1 MNLTAV
7 VVDRASGPIKD
18 IQRTLQGTVTTGTQD
33 TDKLTIA
40 GVLSHG
46 LSFM

>member
-1 MNLTAV
+1 MNLIAV

-18 IQRTLQGTVTTGTQD
+18 IQRTLQGTATTGTQD
-33 TDKLTIA
+33 TDKSTIA
-40 GVLSHG
+40 GVLSYG